1 MVLRLL
7 AMDSINGKLTPHKR
21 GQGVSSNP
29 SFLRVLGRD
38 GNGLVSF
45 RFYGKM
51 GSEDIS
57 FGWRQEESFF
67 MCQHRLFL

>member
-7 AMDSINGKLTPHKR
+7 AMDSINGKLTPYKR
-21 GQGVSSNP
+21 GQDVSSDP

-51 GSEDIS
+51 EDIS
-57 FGWRQEESFF
+57 FGWRQDESFF

>member
-1 MVLRLL
+1 MVLKLL
-7 AMDSINGKLTPHKR
+7 AMDSINGKLTPHTR
-21 GQGVSSNP
+21 GKDVPPAP

-38 GNGLVSF
+38 GNGLVAF

-57 FGWRQEESFF
+57 FAWRQDESFF